1 MTIQFAPLK
10 TKTASSTALP
20 HYISIIKKTR
30 EIKIVV
36 MKKIFFALIPSCL
49 LTASAFSQIKFSD
62 ETKKFIEFNDSVTI
76 LKNALLIDGK
86 GNPAKPHQ
94 TVIISNGKI
103 EWVGDDVKAIIP
115 RGANIIDLNSKAII
129 PGLVMLHEHMY
140 ISAHSR
146 TPRYPN
152 LRQLPVS
159 FPRLYLAAGATTIRT
174 CGSIEPYSDIRIK
187 KDINSGIIP
196 GPTMELTGPYIE
208 GKEAL
213 FAQMNELKNPEAAIS
228 FVNYWADLG
237 ITSFKAYIGV
247 DKLTLKAAI
256 DAVHK
261 RNLKI
266 TGHLCAVTYR
276 EAAELGIDN
285 LEHGFL
291 ASTDFVSNKKENE
304 CPAGNS
310 TNLSLANLD
319 IQSDS
324 VKQLIQFLINRK
336 VGITSTLAVFEG
348 FTTTQPYPSEDAL
361 NAMSPDTRDFYL
373 KSFAAVKS
381 GRLGSDFDRAF
392 MKVTKMEKMFY
403 DMGGLLTVGTDPT
416 GNGGTLA
423 GYGTWR
429 AIELLVESDGFT
441 PLEAIKIA
449 TLNGA
454 IALGFNKTIGTIETG
469 KSADLVIIE
478 GDPSKNISDIRKVLY
493 VFKSGVGYNSKKL
506 FESVKGKVGFN

>member
-1 MTIQFAPLK
+1 
-10 TKTASSTALP
+10 
-20 HYISIIKKTR
+20 
-30 EIKIVV
+30 
-36 MKKIFFALIPSCL
+36 MKKIFLSLMLHCIFS
-49 LTASAFSQIKFSD
+49 SFSFSQIKFSE
-62 ETKKFIEFNDSVTI
+62 ETKKYIEYDGEVI
-76 LKNALLIDGK
+76 VLKNALLIDGK
-86 GNPAKPHQ
+86 GNDTKPRQ

-103 EWVGDDVKAIIP
+103 EWVGDDERAVIP
-115 RGANIIDLNSKAII
+115 PGANIIDLKGKSIM

-146 TPRYPN
+146 IPRYPN

-187 KDINSGIIP
+187 KDIDLGRVP
-196 GPTMELTGPYIE
+196 GPSIELTAPYIE

-213 FAQMNELKNPEAAIS
+213 YPQMNELKDPNAAVS
-228 FVNYWADLG
+228 FVNYWADQG
-237 ITSFKAYIGV
+237 FTSFKAYMGV
-247 DKLTLKAAI
+247 DKATLKAAI

-285 LEHGFL
+285 LEHGFM
-291 ASTDFVSNKKENE
+291 ASSDFVSDKKDNV
-304 CPAGNS
+304 CPSSND
-310 TNLSLANLD
+310 LYQSLANLS
-319 IQSDS
+319 ILSDS
-324 VKQLIQFLINRK
+324 VKQLIQFLIKKK

-348 FTTTQPYPSEDAL
+348 GTTIQPQPSENVL

-373 KSFAAVKS
+373 KSYVITKSAKTPTDRDNAFVKT
-381 GRLGSDFDRAF
+381 A
-392 MKVTKMEKMFY
+392 KMERMFY

-423 GYGTWR
+423 GYGNWR
-429 AIELLVESDGFT
+429 AIELLVEADKFT
-441 PLEAIKIA
+441 PLEAIKIC

-454 IALGFNKTIGTIETG
+454 IALGLEKTIGTIESG
-469 KSADLVIIE
+469 KSADLLIID
-478 GDPSKNISDIRKVLY
+478 GDPSKNIGDIRKLLF

-506 FESVKGKVGFN
+506 FESVNGKVGFN